1 MLPVGLSV
9 GLSLSSF
16 WSVLGTS
23 WERPGTSGKHLG
35 TSWESLRPM
44 LGQMGR
50 NFILSGA
57 SWVRLGRVLAPSC
70 GHLGSSWAR
79 LVRILAHLGRILVRL
94 GSVFDAS
101 CSHFGRS

>member
-9 GLSLSSF
+9 GLSLSGF

-23 WERPGTSGKHLG
+23 WERPGTSGRHLG

-79 LVRILAHLGRILVRL
+79 LGRILACLGASWAHLG
-94 GSVFDAS
+94 AS
-101 CSHFGRS
+101 CMRF